1 MSFFARYFAALD
13 GPDPYSSLDM
23 VADDVEFAIEWAT
36 GTDRKS
42 YQITGG
48 RAELRAF
55 IDAGEREWAHYV
67 LHSAAGDGAIG
78 EPTTGEPATG
88 ERTEFALGETRR
100 LSGERVATF
109 VAVAEFADDGR
120 MRRYLVARSP
130 AIAFGGTNLKQR
142 QASGWTSHPIPRPS
156 S

>member
-23 VADDVEFAIEWAT
+23 VADDVQFAIEWAP

-42 YQITGG
+42 YQIRGG

-55 IDAGEREWAHYV
+55 IDSGERGEWAHYL
-67 LHSAAGDGAIG
+67 LHSATGDGAAG
-78 EPTTGEPATG
+78 D
-88 ERTEFALGETRR
+88 RTEFALGETRR
-100 LSGERVATF
+100 PGGERVATF
-109 VAVAEFADDGR
+109 VAVAELGDDGR

-130 AIAFGGTNLKQR
+130 AIAFNVVHVK
-142 QASGWTSHPIPRPS
+142 
-156 S
+156 

>member
-23 VADDVEFAIEWAT
+23 VADDVQFAIEWAP

-42 YQITGG
+42 YQIRGG

-55 IDAGEREWAHYV
+55 IDSGERGEWAHYL
-67 LHSAAGDGAIG
+67 LHSATGDGAAG
-78 EPTTGEPATG
+78 D
-88 ERTEFALGETRR
+88 RTEFALGETRR
-100 LSGERVATF
+100 PGGERVATF
-109 VAVAEFADDGR
+109 VAVAELGDDGR

-130 AIAFGGTNLKQR
+130 AIAFDAIHVK
-142 QASGWTSHPIPRPS
+142 
-156 S
+156 

>member
-1 MSFFARYFAALD
+1 MSFFGRYFAALD

-23 VADDVEFAIEWAT
+23 VADDLEFAIEWAT

-55 IDAGEREWAHYV
+55 IDSGQRGEWTHHLLQLATAG
-67 LHSAAGDGAIG
+67 
-78 EPTTGEPATG
+78 
-88 ERTEFALGETRR
+88 RTEFALGETRR
-100 LSGERVATF
+100 PDGERVATF
-109 VAVAEFADDGR
+109 TAAAELGDDGR

-130 AIAFGGTNLKQR
+130 AIVFGATHVKQR
-142 QASGWTSHPIPRPS
+142 
-156 S
+156 

>member
-23 VADDVEFAIEWAT
+23 VADDLEFAIEWAP

-42 YQITGG
+42 YQIRGG

-55 IDAGEREWAHYV
+55 IDSGERGEWTHYV
-67 LHSAAGDGAIG
+67 LHSAAED
-78 EPTTGEPATG
+78 
-88 ERTEFALGETRR
+88 RTEFALGETRR
-100 LSGERVATF
+100 PGGERVATF
-109 VAVAEFADDGR
+109 VAVAEFGDDGR

-130 AIAFGGTNLKQR
+130 AIAFGGIHVK
-142 QASGWTSHPIPRPS
+142 
-156 S
+156 

>member
-23 VADDVEFAIEWAT
+23 VADDLEFAIEWAP
-36 GTDRKS
+36 GPDRKS

-55 IDAGEREWAHYV
+55 IDSGERGEWAHYL
-67 LHSAAGDGAIG
+67 LHSAASDAATGDGTAG
-78 EPTTGEPATG
+78 N
-88 ERTEFALGETRR
+88 RTAFALGETRR
-100 LSGERVATF
+100 PGGERVATF
-109 VAVAEFADDGR
+109 VAVAELGDDGR

-130 AIAFGGTNLKQR
+130 AIAFNVVHVK
-142 QASGWTSHPIPRPS
+142 
-156 S
+156 